1 MNCFI
6 TSHHRYKVFFYVG
19 NPKEDIFSGHLLKSI
34 FQSSLHILQITI
46 FDMLDLCGQLSCTAY
61 IFVPSHSWSCSRTRS
76 DIKNRGQWE
85 QGSTLVMATD
95 LGRVRATGKK
105 KKKKKKFHFT
115 WKLNLVLFIISRP
128 DRT

>member
-1 MNCFI
+1 
-6 TSHHRYKVFFYVG
+6 
-19 NPKEDIFSGHLLKSI
+19 
-34 FQSSLHILQITI
+34 
-46 FDMLDLCGQLSCTAY
+46 MLDLCGQLSCTAY

-105 KKKKKKFHFT
+105 KKKKKKVSFYLEIEFGAIYYFKT
-115 WKLNLVLFIISRP
+115 RQDMMKTRWSQNKVIDMNTLIDS
-128 DRT
+128 